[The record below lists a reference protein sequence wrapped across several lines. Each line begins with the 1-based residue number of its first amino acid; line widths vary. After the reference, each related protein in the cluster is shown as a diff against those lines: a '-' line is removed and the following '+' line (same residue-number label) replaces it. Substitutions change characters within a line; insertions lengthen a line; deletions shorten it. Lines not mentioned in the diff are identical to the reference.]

1 MAIIN
6 KVAKR
11 LAGRFK
17 FGYHELQDIEQQARL
32 IALEGL
38 DKYDGVRPLE
48 NFLWVHVRNRLCTFK
63 RDNFLRPDGPCKK
76 CSSYNNI
83 CLQYDDMS
91 KCDIYR
97 KWHDRNVAKLNVI
110 HPIEFSCVDD
120 YNEQNMSGAVLTEDQ
135 VVNNELEI
143 ILNRHIPIEHR
154 HNYLR
159 LKYGYRV
166 LLKEKEEVLELVREI
181 IERYYTIKE
190 VNDG

>member
-11 LAGRFK
+11 LAVRFK
-17 FGYHELQDIEQQARL
+17 FGYHELQDVEQQARL

-63 RDNFLRPDGPCKK
+63 RDNFLRPDGPCTK
-76 CSSYNNI
+76 CDSYNYS
-83 CLQYDDMS
+83 CLKYDNMS
-91 KCDIYR
+91 MCDIYR
-97 KWHDRNVAKLNVI
+97 AWQDKNIAKLNI
-110 HPIEFSCVDD
+110 LYPIEFSCVDD
-120 YNEQNMSGAVLTEDQ
+120 YGEKNMSGAVYTDDQ
-135 VVNNELEI
+135 AVSNELEI

-159 LKYGYRV
+159 LKYGYRI
-166 LLKEKEEVLELVREI
+166 LLKEKEQILELVREI
-181 IERYYTIKE
+181 IEQYYTKE
-190 VNDG
+190 KSNG